1 MTTANFNASNSTFRQ
16 LMGNGLTYHVP
27 RFQRDY
33 SWAGE
38 EWNDLWQDIM
48 ALADDPDEPPNYMGY
63 LVLQSDDERRFDII
77 DGQQRI
83 TTLSLL
89 VLAAISHLQG
99 LSCEPD
105 DGSALRAEQLRSSYI
120 GFLDLVSLSAES
132 KLHLNRNNDRFYQEY
147 MVPLKSTTM
156 HGLNASER
164 LLLKSLKFFAE
175 QIKQYAADDGERV
188 AKLMDDIADR
198 LLFTVIKVTD
208 ELNAFKVFETLNA
221 RGVRLSTTDLLK
233 NYLFSIASESRSHQ
247 KDLDTMEHQWESIV
261 GTLAGLR
268 FPDFLR
274 TYWNSRHK
282 LARKAGLFK
291 VIKKSVAD
299 RGNAFALIH
308 DLREQAGIY
317 RALRNPADELWH
329 ADRQSGAEI
338 RTLDMF
344 GVVQPLPLL
353 LAAFIKFHESDRDG
367 FRSIVRA
374 IGILSFRY
382 NIICGRAHSEQE
394 RLYNT
399 VAMQITDGQM
409 TTSHD
414 AIQALRPLYPDDDIF
429 RNAFAAKTL
438 RTTTRRNKNIAQY
451 ILLKLHE
458 HLTGNPMD
466 PHSDAVSLEHIMPE
480 NPGDGWQRIGDFD
493 HEASLYMLGN
503 MTLLETPINRELGNA
518 EYHDKRPRYEQSAIA
533 MTKAIA
539 TEYAEW
545 NPDKIA
551 SRQQWMAKQATAIW
565 RISQFDSRGA

>member
-1 MTTANFNASNSTFRQ
+1 MATSNFNANNSTFRQ
-16 LMGNGLTYHVP
+16 LMGNGLAYQVP

-33 SWAGE
+33 SWTDE
-38 EWNDLWQDIM
+38 EWGDLWQDIM
-48 ALADDPDEPPNYMGY
+48 ALADDPDEPPHYMGY
-63 LVLQSDDERRFDII
+63 LVLQSDDSRRFDII

-89 VLAAISHLQG
+89 VLAAISHLQD
-99 LSCEPD
+99 LSHKPGD
-105 DGSALRAEQLRSSYI
+105 DNARRAEQLRNSYI
-120 GFLDLVSLSAES
+120 GFLDLVSLRTES
-132 KLHLNRNNDRFYQEY
+132 KLHLNRNNENFYQGY
-147 MVPLKSTTM
+147 LVPLSNTT
-156 HGLNASER
+156 GKILNASEH
-164 LLLKSLKFFAE
+164 LLLQALRYLKE
-175 QIKQYAADDGERV
+175 RVQEHAADDAKKV
-188 AKLMDDIADR
+188 AEIMDIISDK
-198 LLFTVIKVTD
+198 LLFTIIMVND
-208 ELNAFKVFETLNA
+208 ELSAFNVFETLNA

-233 NYLFSIASESRSHQ
+233 NYLFSIISRPNTH
-247 KDLDTMEHQWESIV
+247 DIELMAMERQWESIV
-261 GTLAGLR
+261 EALAGAS

-282 LARKAGLFK
+282 LARKAGLFR
-291 VIKKSVAD
+291 VIKKSIAD
-299 RGNAFALIH
+299 RGSAFALIH

-317 RALRNPADELWH
+317 RALRKPDDEFWRD
-329 ADRQSGAEI
+329 DRQSGAEI
-338 RTLDMF
+338 RTLSLF

-353 LAAFIKFHESDRDG
+353 LAAFIKFHERDRDG

-394 RLYNT
+394 RRYNA

-438 RTTTRRNKNIAQY
+438 CTTTRRNKNIARY
-451 ILLKLHE
+451 ILLSLEE
-458 HLTGNPMD
+458 HLAGNPLD

-480 NPGDGWQRIGDFD
+480 NPGDGWQHIGDFD
-493 HEASLYMLGN
+493 HDSNLYMLGN
-503 MTLLETPINRELGNA
+503 MTLLEASPNKELGNA
-518 EYHDKRPRYEQSAIA
+518 EYSDKRPVYEQSAIA

-545 NPDKIA
+545 NPEKIA
-551 SRQQWMAKQATAIW
+551 ARQQWMAKRATAIW